1 YYYDDLFRAY
11 SGYSSWNA
19 DGRPFANLFY
29 QILTFGQTM
38 PDSFPVALIL
48 AIAIFSYVGYLLGKN
63 NGVGSSLVFSIAYS
77 TLIMSPLF
85 ISNLLFRYD
94 SSFMVLAVAASVL
107 PYAIDNKSFTNKLLS
122 VAAIIVSLGLYQ
134 AAVSLFIAF
143 AGIEFLKISI
153 YKQLSDA
160 FKACA
165 LRVLQLLV
173 AYIIY
178 SKIILNL
185 FFIDDYFKSF
195 NKPIGINKS
204 GFDTLLHNIN
214 SSLPTIELVFNNG
227 FIIAFSAVFILTSL
241 SLLSH
246 LLKYKK
252 ISFLIGV
259 LAAILA
265 VMISV
270 PGIAIFGE
278 NPIFYPRVYIGFSAL
293 IFFVF
298 VTPIILKKNSRVI
311 LGAQLIATFYL
322 FSLMNAATNAVRSD
336 VDFQRVTAERII
348 NNLDTLGASTYHKVV
363 ILGQLRN
370 SPLAHINSLS
380 YPVIK
385 VLVPQHFINGYD
397 GGRYTLMHQGLDY
410 VEYPTPSEQS
420 KYRDI
425 ISGRK
430 DDFSNN
436 LYSIYLVNGTAVIDF
451 EKTKYDNINS
461 SMLSYN
467 YKNKDIN
474 DVYYGSNY
482 FHACVSNSLSP
493 TLKIHEWY
501 YLLFHMKNGEV
512 SNRSF
517 SVPYGVERN
526 NSTCLVSQW
535 NDSIDVNNVE
545 SIEFGIYNIDTV
557 IRRLDLGN

>member
-1 YYYDDLFRAY
+1 
-11 SGYSSWNA
+11 
-19 DGRPFANLFY
+19 
-29 QILTFGQTM
+29 
-38 PDSFPVALIL
+38 
-48 AIAIFSYVGYLLGKN
+48 
-63 NGVGSSLVFSIAYS
+63 
-77 TLIMSPLF
+77 
-85 ISNLLFRYD
+85 
-94 SSFMVLAVAASVL
+94 
-107 PYAIDNKSFTNKLLS
+107 
-122 VAAIIVSLGLYQ
+122 
-134 AAVSLFIAF
+134 
-143 AGIEFLKISI
+143 
-153 YKQLSDA
+153 
-160 FKACA
+160 
-165 LRVLQLLV
+165 
-173 AYIIY
+173 
-178 SKIILNL
+178 
-185 FFIDDYFKSF
+185 
-195 NKPIGINKS
+195 
-204 GFDTLLHNIN
+204 
-214 SSLPTIELVFNNG
+214 
-227 FIIAFSAVFILTSL
+227 
-241 SLLSH
+241 
-246 LLKYKK
+246 
-252 ISFLIGV
+252 
-259 LAAILA
+259 
-265 VMISV
+265 
-270 PGIAIFGE
+270 GIAIFGE